1 MFRLTL
7 KVIPNSS
14 KTMLIRENEGLKLK
28 ITAPPVDGK
37 ANAFVIKYFSK
48 ELKVPKSSIHLIRG
62 QTSHHKVFEF
72 ETLSEDDWNNFL
84 ENTK

>member
-1 MFRLTL
+1 
-7 KVIPNSS
+7 
-14 KTMLIRENEGLKLK
+14 MLIRENEGLKLK

-37 ANAFVIKYFSK
+37 ANAFVIKYLSK

-72 ETLSEDDWNNFL
+72 ETLYEENWNKYH
-84 ENTK
+84 ENSK